1 MSVRFETLGS
11 GHFHFLNHITPP
23 LALSNRPL
31 PIWALQ
37 ADRVILQ
44 RGSLDVHCARS
55 KPIRLAP
62 YAMIIRRDY

>member
-44 RGSLDVHCARS
+44 RGSLDVHKRGANQFGSLRT
-55 KPIRLAP
+55 L
-62 YAMIIRRDY
+62 